1 VTMGATLAWPA
12 MAVLGFV
19 VLTCLVVAL
28 GTSSTARYE
37 FEHNGTR
44 DRQGAETPARGSHPA
59 GSRSRRRAAGST
71 RAAERPQAVDVAVR
85 PAPAAATGGPGWWLV
100 DDAAHVL
107 AGPFAD
113 QVDADWAALSE
124 GLPAVSVHGIR
135 RPDGGVTLRTS
146 PEERTF
152 LTELGEQLDRLPHE
166 WDDLLNETDP
176 LTTLVVEVAA
186 ALVEAGL
193 PLHDASQDSPS
204 GGVCLLPETASG
216 GVLVS
221 WRAHDRM
228 SVHDLRGAAATDTVQ
243 QSMNVAVADI
253 LWNVGFV
260 VHPVGATG
268 TSLVTALR

>member
-44 DRQGAETPARGSHPA
+44 DRQGAETPAHDSHPA

-113 QVDADWAALSE
+113 QVEADWAALSE

-204 GGVCLLPETASG
+204 GGVCLLPETTSG

>member
-44 DRQGAETPARGSHPA
+44 DRQRADAPARGTHPA
-59 GSRSRRRAAGST
+59 GSSRRRAAGPA
-71 RAAERPQAVDVAVR
+71 RAQARQRTVDVAVR
-85 PAPAAATGGPGWWLV
+85 PALPAAGAGPGWWLI
-100 DDAAHVL
+100 DDAALVV
-107 AGPFAD
+107 AGPFED

-124 GLPAVSVHGIR
+124 GLPAVSVHGVL

-146 PEERTF
+146 PQERAF
-152 LTELGEQLDRLPHE
+152 LGELGEQLDRLPHD
-166 WDDLLNETDP
+166 WDDLLDDTDP
-176 LTTLVVEVAA
+176 LTTLVVEIAA

-193 PLHDASQDSPS
+193 PLHDASQESAA
-204 GGVCLLPETASG
+204 GGVCLLPETDAG

-228 SVHDLRGAAATDTVQ
+228 SVQDLRGTAATDTVQ

-253 LWNVGFV
+253 LWNMGFV
-260 VHPVGATG
+260 VHPFGATG